1 MRAFVICLAAVVLA
15 VPAAAFAAKPPHP
28 AHPAHPAHPTK
39 GAPSKT
45 HAVTY
50 VLKGT
55 LSAYTAVTPANGV
68 NPEVPGSVTITV
80 AHSNHHGNA
89 FKGQSLTFQLT
100 SSTKVVLGHLTTVTP
115 NVDRGMVKVRAPKNT
130 DAATIQTLVPK
141 MVIDQGSAH

>member
-39 GAPSKT
+39 GAPTKT

-80 AHSNHHGNA
+80 AHSNHHGMA
-89 FKGQSLTFQLT
+89 FKRQSLTFQLT
-100 SSTKVVLGHLTTVTP
+100 SSTKVVLGHHSTVTDG
-115 NVDRGMVKVRAPKNT
+115 DRGMVKVRAPKNT
-130 DAATIQTLVPK
+130 DATTIQTLAAR